1 MTLQVCDGDLLNQ
14 DVEVIVNAWNRNI
27 IPWWLLLPLHM
38 PTQRSLQLV
47 DQGRLHVAVDVLDLQ
62 ADDLLPI
69 QSLTELLPQY
79 PPVLLLHDEDP
90 VSPTNMPLVHPDSCA
105 WFCPG

>member
-69 QSLTELLPQY
+69 QSLTELL
-79 PPVLLLHDEDP
+79 LHDEDP
-90 VSPTNMPLVHPDSCA
+90 VSPTNMPLVHPDS
-105 WFCPG
+105 